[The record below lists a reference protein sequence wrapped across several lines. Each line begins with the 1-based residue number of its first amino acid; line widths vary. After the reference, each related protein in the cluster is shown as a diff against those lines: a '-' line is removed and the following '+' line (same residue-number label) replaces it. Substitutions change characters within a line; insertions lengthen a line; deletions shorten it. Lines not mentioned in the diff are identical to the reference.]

1 MPVALQPRRGR
12 RLSWRDMGKLLG
24 LLALVRIEHWRMAQA
39 SNRFAR
45 YGRPA
50 DCEALAAY
58 SARWVDLHTRIARVF
73 EAPVPANVAEV
84 GALVSEPGGPGSSEP
99 PGRHITTADR
109 GSAEVS

>member
-1 MPVALQPRRGR
+1 MPVALQPRRSR

-24 LLALVRIEHWRMAQA
+24 LLALVRLEHWRMTRA
-39 SNRFAR
+39 SERFAL

-73 EAPVPANVAEV
+73 DAPVPARVAEI
-84 GALVSEPGGPGSSEP
+84 GALVAEPGGPSSSEP
-99 PGRHITTADR
+99 PGGHIPTADAR
-109 GSAEVS
+109 HP